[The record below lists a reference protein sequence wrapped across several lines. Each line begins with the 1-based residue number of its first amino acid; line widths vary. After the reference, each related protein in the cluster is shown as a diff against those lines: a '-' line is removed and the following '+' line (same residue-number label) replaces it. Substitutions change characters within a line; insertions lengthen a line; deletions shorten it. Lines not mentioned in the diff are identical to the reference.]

1 MAPVF
6 PSAERND
13 RLEDEEEAEE
23 MEETGEEGEGGSASW
38 PPFERTTK
46 KVDSR
51 GRNSPSSSGCIRI
64 LFATVA

>member
-1 MAPVF
+1 MAPLF

-23 MEETGEEGEGGSASW
+23 IEETGGGGEGGSASW
-38 PPFERTTK
+38 PVQAHDKKSRFQGTELSER
-46 KVDSR
+46 
-51 GRNSPSSSGCIRI
+51 SSGCIRI